1 MTDLLPALAERL
13 LVVLKRHW
21 THPEMMADGVVQ
33 ELHEDADVCAREAL
47 AFVAERLPKAPA
59 DVIAMMPPGTV
70 VCEEPWNGS
79 LLIFLRDLRGRLGVK
94 G

>member
-1 MTDLLPALAERL
+1 MTLLAERL
-13 LVVLKRHW
+13 QLAIDCWRRGHN
-21 THPEMMADGVVQ
+21 TPISTE
-33 ELHEDADVCAREAL
+33 ELACEAL
-47 AFVAERLPKAPA
+47 AFVAERLPKTPA